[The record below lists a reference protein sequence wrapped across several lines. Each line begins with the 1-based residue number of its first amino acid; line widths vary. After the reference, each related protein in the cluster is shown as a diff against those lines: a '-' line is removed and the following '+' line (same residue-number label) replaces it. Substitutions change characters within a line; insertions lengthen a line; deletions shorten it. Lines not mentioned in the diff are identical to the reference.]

1 MKQFVKKILIFS
13 LPVLIGL
20 GFIFFIKTNREF
32 CYNYVKGDCD
42 GRGKLLYK
50 KMYEDKN
57 KIDYLFVG
65 SSKTWNDIND
75 ELLEKSINSPE
86 LAYVRLFNT
95 GYCRF
100 GRNLDYLFCKEFI
113 KRNNL
118 KKIFLEVRADES
130 TTSHPIY
137 PYLANGKE
145 VLEGAL
151 ALNGNYFSDIYNH
164 LLMNVNYSRCK
175 IKLEKAEVNT
185 TNAFL
190 HGYNNIDKI
199 IEPEKLETFYNEE
212 KAKTK
217 GTNINSPSY
226 RFSNYYLEK
235 IKKLCDAKKIELVFV
250 YLPSYANVNK
260 TPAFKS
266 HYEQWGK
273 VIVGPDS
280 IFNNKSY
287 WKDVAHFNSSG
298 ADAFTKFLATQLAR
312 K

>member
-1 MKQFVKKILIFS
+1 MKQFVKKIFVFS

-20 GFIFFIKTNREF
+20 GFIFLIKTNREF

-57 KIDYLFVG
+57 KVDYLFVG
-65 SSKTWNDIND
+65 SSKTWNDLND
-75 ELLEKSINSPE
+75 ELLEKLINSPE
-86 LAYVRLFNT
+86 LAHVSLFNT

-100 GRNLDYLFCKEFI
+100 GRNLDYLFCKEFV

-175 IKLEKAEVNT
+175 INLEIAEVNNT
-185 TNAFL
+185 LAFL
-190 HGYNNIDKI
+190 HGYNNIEKI
-199 IEPEKLETFYNEE
+199 IEPEKLETFSKEE
-212 KAKTK
+212 KAQTK
-217 GTNINSPSY
+217 EVNTTSISY

-235 IKKLCDAKKIELVFV
+235 IKKLCDAKNIELVFI

-273 VIVGPDS
+273 VIIGPDS
-280 IFNNKSY
+280 IFNNKTY
-287 WKDVAHFNSSG
+287 WKDVAHFNSYG
-298 ADAFTKFLATQLAR
+298 ADAYTKFLATQLTR